1 MIMHAKYQCSII
13 NTSEDMSQVKVFVTD
28 RQTEGRTE
36 GRTDE
41 WDLMSP
47 RFRESGGQK
56 ARTRR
61 FLVLYVDPTNLEEL

>member
-1 MIMHAKYQCSII
+1 MAK
-13 NTSEDMSQVKVFVTD
+13 VKVFVTD
-28 RQTEGRTE
+28 GQTDRQTE

-56 ARTRR
+56 AT
-61 FLVLYVDPTNLEEL
+61 LNVKAKV

>member
-1 MIMHAKYQCSII
+1 MAK
-13 NTSEDMSQVKVFVTD
+13 VKVFVTD
-28 RQTEGRTE
+28 GQTDRQRD

-56 ARTRR
+56 WRMVTKMGNDYEDWWLRW
-61 FLVLYVDPTNLEEL
+61 DMTTKNGD